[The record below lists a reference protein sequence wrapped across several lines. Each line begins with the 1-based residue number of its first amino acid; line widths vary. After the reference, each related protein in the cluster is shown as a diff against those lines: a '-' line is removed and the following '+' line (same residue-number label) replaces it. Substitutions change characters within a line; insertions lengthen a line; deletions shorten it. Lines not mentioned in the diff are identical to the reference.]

1 MWKVLTEFP
10 GSYSSELYIEE
21 LISYIAEN
29 KSISHQ
35 SILYREAS
43 GD

>member
-1 MWKVLTEFP
+1 MWKVLTEFQDP
-10 GSYSSELYIEE
+10 YSSELYTEE
-21 LISYIAEN
+21 LISYLVGD

-35 SILYREAS
+35 SILYRETG